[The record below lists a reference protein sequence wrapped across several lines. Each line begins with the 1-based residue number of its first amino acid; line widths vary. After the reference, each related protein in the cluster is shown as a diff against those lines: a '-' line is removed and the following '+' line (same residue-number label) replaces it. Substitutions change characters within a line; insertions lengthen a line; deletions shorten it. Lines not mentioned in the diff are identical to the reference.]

1 MDLVS
6 MKKPQDN
13 SGDKE
18 DYDKPAYSYGLC
30 ISLGVD
36 ELSALGIT
44 ELPPVGTEMMVYAAA
59 YVKTVSA
66 RETQDGS
73 DMSME
78 IQITDMSIGGH
89 DRQDAAAKN
98 LYGEDGPTE
107 SGQPKAMG
115 SSIAD
120 ALYG

>member
-30 ISLGVD
+30 ISLGAD

-73 DMSME
+73 
-78 IQITDMSIGGH
+78 DMSIGGH